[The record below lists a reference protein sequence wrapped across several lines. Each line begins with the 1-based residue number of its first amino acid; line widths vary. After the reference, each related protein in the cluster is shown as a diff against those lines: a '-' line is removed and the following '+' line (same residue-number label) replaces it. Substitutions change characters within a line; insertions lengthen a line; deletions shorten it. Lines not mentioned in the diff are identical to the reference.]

1 MYGTIA
7 EKIWEYFRWIFFLFY
22 TFSLLCT
29 LALVV
34 GYGRD
39 TLQKKRRMSTIAIF
53 ARMYFMYTGWVSWPL
68 DTLHYTKMSYRF
80 SKLRLFLCFS
90 IFLLIPS
97 FTTLLT
103 NVAFVESIKTYHID
117 EPRPL
122 IILAMNRKFE
132 SQEGTVSRKN
142 CKACLAARH
151 ECITLT
157 K

>member
-7 EKIWEYFRWIFFLFY
+7 EKIGEYFRWIFLLFY

-29 LALVV
+29 LAQVV

-39 TLQKKRRMSTIAIF
+39 TLQKKRRMNTIAMF

-68 DTLHYTKMSYRF
+68 NTFQLLSVLFYTKMSYRC

-97 FTTLLT
+97 FTTYLT
-103 NVAFVESIKTYHID
+103 NVFSVESIKTYHID

-132 SQEGTVSRKN
+132 SQEGTVSRK
-142 CKACLAARH
+142 K
-151 ECITLT
+151 
-157 K
+157 